1 MCVITA
7 ALKVCPWN
15 SHACAFKFLSEI
27 RLQSQNWTQ
36 PLKMTSWGALPA
48 TGDVKTKCQ
57 QSFQAFLGNE
67 MTFKGARL
75 GLPFGWQT
83 CLIIMFPCGR
93 LLCNSL
99 DTHSGQLRAVWG
111 QQESIT
117 INRPFGVKR
126 RWSDDLTDDS
136 CWLCLPEGPLI
147 KNSAEDLHNTVTV
160 PLQSERGCAVLPSI
174 CFFPTREFWTFSL
187 NLLLCL
193 HEIIAAFL
201 VAMSFCLRSLMRCH
215 PPWERDVILLGR
227 GKLRTPHPPLRNCPT
242 KQQNLPMVLSRHRA
256 VVWCPVGK
264 LVV

>member
-174 CFFPTREFWTFSL
+174 CFFPPGSSGPFLWICSSVFTRLSRL
-187 NLLLCL
+187 
-193 HEIIAAFL
+193 FL
-201 VAMSFCLRSLMRCH
+201 SPCRSVRA
-215 PPWERDVILLGR
+215 PSWGVILPGKETWSSWEEANYEPPTPPFETVLQSNKTFPWSSHGTVLLSDVLLG
-227 GKLRTPHPPLRNCPT
+227 N
-242 KQQNLPMVLSRHRA
+242 
-256 VVWCPVGK
+256 
-264 LVV
+264 

>member
-1 MCVITA
+1 
-7 ALKVCPWN
+7 
-15 SHACAFKFLSEI
+15 
-27 RLQSQNWTQ
+27 
-36 PLKMTSWGALPA
+36 
-48 TGDVKTKCQ
+48 
-57 QSFQAFLGNE
+57 

-117 INRPFGVKR
+117 INRPFGDKK

-201 VAMSFCLRSLMRCH
+201 VAMSFCPRSLMRCH

-227 GKLRTPHPPLRNCPT
+227 GKLRTPRRPFET
-242 KQQNLPMVLSRHRA
+242 VLQSNKTFPWSSHGT
-256 VVWCPVGK
+256 VLLSDVLLGN
-264 LVV
+264 